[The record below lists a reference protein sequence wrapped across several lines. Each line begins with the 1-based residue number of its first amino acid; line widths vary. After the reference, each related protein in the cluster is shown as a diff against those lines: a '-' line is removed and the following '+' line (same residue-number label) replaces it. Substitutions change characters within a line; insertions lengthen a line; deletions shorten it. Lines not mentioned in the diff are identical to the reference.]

1 MTISL
6 EICVDDL
13 RGLQIAN
20 DADVDRIE
28 LCSALDQGGLTPT
41 PELISQARQADV
53 PIYAMIRPRGG
64 NFVYD
69 APEIDAMVAAIQ
81 TMKSAGFAGVV
92 FGALTPQHTL
102 DLNAMQRLCHAAR
115 GMDITLHRAVDV
127 SANPVDCVEI
137 ANNLG
142 ISRILTSGGAPTAP
156 EGVETLRKMI
166 AAAGRTVDIM
176 AGSGVTHETVTGL
189 LQAGLQHVHASCR
202 VPCASCEKPHISQIA
217 VDHLK
222 QVIAQFKSD
231 QGKDLGN

>member
-1 MTISL
+1 VTISL

-13 RGLQIAN
+13 RGLQIAD
-20 DADVDRIE
+20 DAGVDRIE

-41 PELISQARQADV
+41 PDLIAQARQADV

-64 NFVYD
+64 DFAYD
-69 APEIDAMVAAIQ
+69 ACEIDDMVAAIQ

-102 DLNAMQRLCHAAR
+102 DLNVMQRLCHAAR

-142 ISRILTSGGAPTAP
+142 IGRILTSGGAATAP
-156 EGVETLRKMI
+156 KGVETLRKMMRC
-166 AAAGRTVDIM
+166 AGGAVDIM
-176 AGSGVTHETVTGL
+176 AGSGITHETVTTL

-202 VPCASCEKPHISQIA
+202 VPCARCEKPHISRTA
-217 VDHLK
+217 VDQLQ

-231 QGKDLGN
+231 QGKDLGT

>member
-69 APEIDAMVAAIQ
+69 IPEIDAMVAAIQ
-81 TMKSAGFAGVV
+81 TMKSAGFAGAV

-156 EGVETLRKMI
+156 EGVETLRKMMRS
-166 AAAGRTVDIM
+166 AGGAVDIM
-176 AGSGVTHETVTGL
+176 AGSGITHETVTKV
-189 LQAGLQHVHASCR
+189 LQAGLRHVHASWR
-202 VPCASCEKPHISQIA
+202 MPCSSCEKTHISQIA
-217 VDHLK
+217 VDQLK
-222 QVIAQFKSD
+222 QAIAPFQYD
-231 QGKDLGN
+231 PD

>member
-13 RGLQIAN
+13 RGLKIAN

-69 APEIDAMVAAIQ
+69 IPEIDAMVAAIQ

-156 EGVETLRKMI
+156 EGVETLRKMMRS
-166 AAAGRTVDIM
+166 AGGAVDIM
-176 AGSGVTHETVTGL
+176 AGSGITHETVTKV
-189 LQAGLQHVHASCR
+189 LQAGLRHVHASCR
-202 VPCASCEKPHISQIA
+202 MPCGSCEKTHISQIA
-217 VDHLK
+217 VDQLK
-222 QVIAQFKSD
+222 QAIAPFQYD
-231 QGKDLGN
+231 PD

>member
-64 NFVYD
+64 YFVYD

-92 FGALTPQHTL
+92 FGSLTPQHTL

-137 ANNLG
+137 IKKNLG

-156 EGVETLRKMI
+156 EGVETLRKMMRS
-166 AAAGRTVDIM
+166 AGGAVDIM
-176 AGSGVTHETVTGL
+176 AGSGITHETVTKVL
-189 LQAGLQHVHASCR
+189 
-202 VPCASCEKPHISQIA
+202 
-217 VDHLK
+217 
-222 QVIAQFKSD
+222 
-231 QGKDLGN
+231 